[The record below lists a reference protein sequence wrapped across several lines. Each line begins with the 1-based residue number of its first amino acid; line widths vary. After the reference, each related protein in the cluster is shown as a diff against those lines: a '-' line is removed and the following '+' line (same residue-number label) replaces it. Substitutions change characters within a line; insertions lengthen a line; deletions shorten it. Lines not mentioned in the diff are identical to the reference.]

1 MAIISDR
8 SYRIS
13 IDRITKVLISQKR
26 ELMKRFRVKLHG
38 ENLLLNLDGEF
49 RKFGFYATKFVKAEN
64 PQEAEKIAAILIH
77 QSPNLRD
84 TVVNENNYRLTF
96 NIEEVEEVN
105 LLKFLAKNS
114 TTSFEFYPEDEE

>member
-1 MAIISDR
+1 
-8 SYRIS
+8 
-13 IDRITKVLISQKR
+13 
-26 ELMKRFRVKLHG
+26 MKRFRVKLHG

>member
-1 MAIISDR
+1 LAIISDR

>member
-1 MAIISDR
+1 
-8 SYRIS
+8 
-13 IDRITKVLISQKR
+13 
-26 ELMKRFRVKLHG
+26 MKRFKIKLHG
-38 ENLLLNLDGEF
+38 ENFLLNLDGEF
-49 RKFGFYATKFVKAEN
+49 NKFGFYAVSFIKAEN
-64 PQEAEKIAAILIH
+64 LKKAKKIATILIY
-77 QSPNLRD
+77 QNPNLRD